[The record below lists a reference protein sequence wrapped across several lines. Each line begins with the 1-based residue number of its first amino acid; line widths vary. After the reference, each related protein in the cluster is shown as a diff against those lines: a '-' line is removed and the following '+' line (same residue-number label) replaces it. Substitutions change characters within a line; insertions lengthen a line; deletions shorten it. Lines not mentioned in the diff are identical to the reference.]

1 MEECY
6 ICFENKNKLFK
17 ICKICKKELCA
28 DCINKIVKDN
38 DIFFENN
45 EKDIK
50 FVIKCPNCRSNNN
63 HNFRLN
69 EMKMKLIMNKINKL
83 EEENKILKNKIN
95 LLLNIIKKI
104 YKKCDNII
112 KEMSNNIN
120 MIEYI
125 NKITDI
131 IKSVVIFK

>member
-17 ICKICKKELCA
+17 VCKICKKEICA

-50 FVIKCPNCRSNNN
+50 FIIKCPNCRSNNN

-83 EEENKILKNKIN
+83 EEENKILKNKNQPIPSYILTSKEQKKYN
-95 LLLNIIKKI
+95 KYSKI
-104 YKKCDNII
+104 YLSI
-112 KEMSNNIN
+112 
-120 MIEYI
+120 
-125 NKITDI
+125 DI
-131 IKSVVIFK
+131 SSLL